1 MSYFVY
7 YDVTTAVVFLSLSY
21 GWLKLTKKLFGLHHF
36 HNVIAPTVIWKRISA
51 YWWCIL
57 VIDSA
62 VWWTLGKLGKLVIL
76 ISFPNVNRRFTL
88 GWRVRTR
95 LCTGQERDVVLMG
108 WLCCWRVLVGL
119 LCEFVRTTWW
129 ELIEWKE
136 SCARCLCSAFGSPA
150 AKRDRTLWLPS
161 SSHSMQQKLHTRT
174 SIGGAALSLLLVSRV
189 LVVMEGRGRTSAMAI
204 LYSGRSRSFQIQ
216 FPSRS

>member
-136 SCARCLCSAFGSPA
+136 SCA
-150 AKRDRTLWLPS
+150 LPVLGIWKS
-161 SSHSMQQKLHTRT
+161 SSETGQDPLIAVVVALDATKATHAYFYRGCRFVPTT
-174 SIGGAALSLLLVSRV
+174 S
-189 LVVMEGRGRTSAMAI
+189 
-204 LYSGRSRSFQIQ
+204 
-216 FPSRS
+216 

>member
-1 MSYFVY
+1 LSSQSWVDICCLRFFLFNFDEPCYMSYFVY

-36 HNVIAPTVIWKRISA
+36 HNVIASTVIRKRILA

-62 VWWTLGKLGKLVIL
+62 LWWTLGKLGKLVIL

-95 LCTGQERDVVLMG
+95 LYTGQERNVVLMG
-108 WLCCWRVLVGL
+108 WLCWRVLVGL

-136 SCARCLCSAFGSPA
+136 SCA
-150 AKRDRTLWLPS
+150 LPVLGIWKS
-161 SSHSMQQKLHTRT
+161 SSETGQDPLIAVVVALDATKATHAYFYRGCRFVPTT
-174 SIGGAALSLLLVSRV
+174 S
-189 LVVMEGRGRTSAMAI
+189 
-204 LYSGRSRSFQIQ
+204 
-216 FPSRS
+216 